1 MAGVA
6 GGGFALELWQEYW
19 SRACRVLC
27 SPVIGTLRQ
36 RGEYARMSER
46 VPATNFSASWVRVD
60 QTSDPSFYA
69 SLLDAT
75 RAQGLDQA
83 RRDPGTAFGPLELR
97 TGLRVLDV
105 GCGTGGYLRILAPL
119 VAPGPAV
126 GIDLSATLI
135 AQAQQRT
142 AAGEANVLFRV
153 GNAYDLPFPDA
164 SFDRVVATQIL
175 LHLAD
180 PVASRH
186 RDAPGPGTRR
196 ADFGRG
202 MGLG

>member
-1 MAGVA
+1 
-6 GGGFALELWQEYW
+6 
-19 SRACRVLC
+19 
-27 SPVIGTLRQ
+27 
-36 RGEYARMSER
+36 MSER

-97 TGLRVLDV
+97 AGLWVLDV

-135 AQAQQRT
+135 AQAQQRA
-142 AAGEANVLFRV
+142 AAGEANVLFREV
-153 GNAYDLPFPDA
+153 RQRLRPAFP
-164 SFDRVVATQIL
+164 
-175 LHLAD
+175 
-180 PVASRH
+180 
-186 RDAPGPGTRR
+186 
-196 ADFGRG
+196 
-202 MGLG
+202 